1 MAMTDPIAW
10 VRSFWIPR
18 QEVRAEIWA
27 LSGRH
32 QGRVM
37 EGAKLEAKSPG
48 ISGRRAVLLQAV
60 MRRHAGSA
68 AALAER
74 DRTHMQKEAP

>member
-1 MAMTDPIAW
+1 MAMTDPVTWI
-10 VRSFWIPR
+10 RSFWIPR

-37 EGAKLEAKSPG
+37 EGARLEAKTPG
-48 ISGRRAVLLQAV
+48 ITARRAVLLQAV
-60 MRRHAGSA
+60 LRRHAGSA
-68 AALAER
+68 AALAEK
-74 DRTHMQKEAP
+74 DRTHMRKETP